1 MPHIPVFKGLFG
13 TIERRA
19 SPTFKAMIF
28 GLIREGKTPPDRRAV
43 LNPAQCAHLIAQGH
57 TIVVEPSPIRCYP
70 DADYATVGCIVG
82 GDLNICDV
90 LLGVKEVPVVE
101 LHEGATHFFFSHT
114 YKEQPYNRALLKACL
129 QKHVRLIDWELLKH
143 NGQRVIGFGLYAG
156 LVGAYE
162 AMRGFAQQEGQPSLP
177 AAAELGWVA
186 DLKKQLHAHP
196 KGPWKVV
203 LTGKGRV
210 GQGAKEMLHAG
221 GFTEVSP
228 EAFLA
233 HPVGDHAVFTVL
245 DTKDYVARK
254 DGQPYDKADFY
265 AHPEAYKSSFFPYA
279 CAADV
284 YIPCHYWADN
294 SPTFFT
300 AAEAQDPAFSLKFV
314 GDISCDIAGPIP
326 STLRPSTLSNPFY
339 AWDAATGAE
348 VPLGTP
354 GSVGVLAVDN
364 LPSAVPGD
372 ATTGFGEQFIQGVV
386 PALTSGDAEG
396 MLDRA
401 TETQNGHLHGRF
413 NYLASYVHALDFP
426 TWKQSEWETALDQ
439 GLADAHEKLQNLAG
453 LQEAPTFENTLVALE
468 ELSDSLDGVTE
479 RLFNFNSAC
488 TTPEIQALTKAYSP
502 KLAALSNDIRMHPQ
516 LFARIK
522 AVYEA
527 APVLDAASQML
538 LEKTYKGFV
547 RNGALL
553 DAEAQTRLRAID
565 ERLGQ
570 ASLVFSEHALSD
582 TEAWHLPASE
592 ADLAD
597 LPEAVAHMARE
608 AGKARELD
616 HAVFT
621 LDAPLYLGV
630 MTHAPS
636 RSLRETLWR
645 AYAQRGARGDAHDN
659 RALTVEI
666 AELRR
671 ERAQLLGYPSHAAF
685 VLEERMA
692 GTPVTVK
699 AFLTDLATK
708 ALPAAQRDVQALRD
722 FAASKMGLTDVQRW
736 DAAFVSEKFKKATL
750 EFDDETTKPYFP
762 LQRVEAWAF
771 AVAERLYGLT
781 FTPSDAPTYHRDA
794 RVFDVR
800 DAQGQ
805 WVAHLHADW
814 HPRKGKRNGAWM
826 TSYRAAR
833 VKEGWRDYPVISM
846 VGNFSPPVGD
856 QPALLTFNEVLTL
869 FHEFGHALHGL
880 LGAGRFASL
889 TGTSVRWDFVELP
902 SQFMEN
908 WCYQPS
914 ELAQWARH
922 YQTGE
927 ALPEDLLHRI
937 QASQTFLEGLAT
949 VRQLSFGLLDM
960 AWHDRTEAVSDA
972 AALEREA
979 LAPVEVWP
987 AAEGSWISPA
997 FSHIFAGGY
1006 SAGYYS
1012 YKWAEVLDADAFER
1026 FQEEAQNEAQ
1036 VAADFKVLLSA
1047 GGSEDPMVLYQRFRG
1062 REPRPEALLKRAG
1075 LHG

>member
-70 DADYATVGCIVG
+70 DADYAAVGCIVG
-82 GDLNICDV
+82 GDLSICDV

-143 NGQRVIGFGLYAG
+143 NGQRVIGFGIYAG

-162 AMRGFAQQEGQPSLP
+162 AMRGFALQEGQPSLP

-233 HPVGDHAVFTVL
+233 HPAGDHAVFTVL
-245 DTKDYVARK
+245 DTKDYVALK

-265 AHPEAYKSSFFPYA
+265 AQPEAYKSSFFPYA

-300 AAEAQDPAFSLKFV
+300 AAEAQNPAFSLKFV

-326 STLRPSTLSNPFY
+326 STLRPSTLSDPFY
-339 AWDAATGAE
+339 AWDVATGAE

-553 DAEAQTRLRAID
+553 NAEAQTRLRAID
-565 ERLGQ
+565 
-570 ASLVFSEHALSD
+570 
-582 TEAWHLPASE
+582 
-592 ADLAD
+592 
-597 LPEAVAHMARE
+597 
-608 AGKARELD
+608 
-616 HAVFT
+616 
-621 LDAPLYLGV
+621 
-630 MTHAPS
+630 
-636 RSLRETLWR
+636 
-645 AYAQRGARGDAHDN
+645 
-659 RALTVEI
+659 
-666 AELRR
+666 
-671 ERAQLLGYPSHAAF
+671 
-685 VLEERMA
+685 
-692 GTPVTVK
+692 
-699 AFLTDLATK
+699 
-708 ALPAAQRDVQALRD
+708 
-722 FAASKMGLTDVQRW
+722 
-736 DAAFVSEKFKKATL
+736 
-750 EFDDETTKPYFP
+750 
-762 LQRVEAWAF
+762 
-771 AVAERLYGLT
+771 
-781 FTPSDAPTYHRDA
+781 
-794 RVFDVR
+794 
-800 DAQGQ
+800 
-805 WVAHLHADW
+805 
-814 HPRKGKRNGAWM
+814 
-826 TSYRAAR
+826 
-833 VKEGWRDYPVISM
+833 
-846 VGNFSPPVGD
+846 
-856 QPALLTFNEVLTL
+856 
-869 FHEFGHALHGL
+869 
-880 LGAGRFASL
+880 
-889 TGTSVRWDFVELP
+889 
-902 SQFMEN
+902 
-908 WCYQPS
+908 
-914 ELAQWARH
+914 
-922 YQTGE
+922 
-927 ALPEDLLHRI
+927 
-937 QASQTFLEGLAT
+937 
-949 VRQLSFGLLDM
+949 
-960 AWHDRTEAVSDA
+960 
-972 AALEREA
+972 
-979 LAPVEVWP
+979 
-987 AAEGSWISPA
+987 
-997 FSHIFAGGY
+997 
-1006 SAGYYS
+1006 
-1012 YKWAEVLDADAFER
+1012 
-1026 FQEEAQNEAQ
+1026 
-1036 VAADFKVLLSA
+1036 
-1047 GGSEDPMVLYQRFRG
+1047 
-1062 REPRPEALLKRAG
+1062 
-1075 LHG
+1075 

>member
-1 MPHIPVFKGLFG
+1 
-13 TIERRA
+13 
-19 SPTFKAMIF
+19 MIF

-70 DADYATVGCIVG
+70 DADYAAVGCIVG

-210 GQGAKEMLHAG
+210 GQGANEMLHAG

-468 ELSDSLDGVTE
+468 ELSDSQSVC
-479 RLFNFNSAC
+479 S
-488 TTPEIQALTKAYSP
+488 IS
-502 KLAALSNDIRMHPQ
+502 IR
-516 LFARIK
+516 
-522 AVYEA
+522 
-527 APVLDAASQML
+527 PV
-538 LEKTYKGFV
+538 
-547 RNGALL
+547 
-553 DAEAQTRLRAID
+553 
-565 ERLGQ
+565 
-570 ASLVFSEHALSD
+570 
-582 TEAWHLPASE
+582 P
-592 ADLAD
+592 
-597 LPEAVAHMARE
+597 
-608 AGKARELD
+608 
-616 HAVFT
+616 
-621 LDAPLYLGV
+621 
-630 MTHAPS
+630 
-636 RSLRETLWR
+636 
-645 AYAQRGARGDAHDN
+645 
-659 RALTVEI
+659 
-666 AELRR
+666 
-671 ERAQLLGYPSHAAF
+671 
-685 VLEERMA
+685 
-692 GTPVTVK
+692 
-699 AFLTDLATK
+699 
-708 ALPAAQRDVQALRD
+708 
-722 FAASKMGLTDVQRW
+722 
-736 DAAFVSEKFKKATL
+736 
-750 EFDDETTKPYFP
+750 
-762 LQRVEAWAF
+762 
-771 AVAERLYGLT
+771 
-781 FTPSDAPTYHRDA
+781 
-794 RVFDVR
+794 
-800 DAQGQ
+800 
-805 WVAHLHADW
+805 
-814 HPRKGKRNGAWM
+814 
-826 TSYRAAR
+826 
-833 VKEGWRDYPVISM
+833 
-846 VGNFSPPVGD
+846 
-856 QPALLTFNEVLTL
+856 
-869 FHEFGHALHGL
+869 
-880 LGAGRFASL
+880 
-889 TGTSVRWDFVELP
+889 
-902 SQFMEN
+902 
-908 WCYQPS
+908 
-914 ELAQWARH
+914 
-922 YQTGE
+922 
-927 ALPEDLLHRI
+927 
-937 QASQTFLEGLAT
+937 
-949 VRQLSFGLLDM
+949 
-960 AWHDRTEAVSDA
+960 
-972 AALEREA
+972 
-979 LAPVEVWP
+979 
-987 AAEGSWISPA
+987 
-997 FSHIFAGGY
+997 
-1006 SAGYYS
+1006 
-1012 YKWAEVLDADAFER
+1012 
-1026 FQEEAQNEAQ
+1026 
-1036 VAADFKVLLSA
+1036 
-1047 GGSEDPMVLYQRFRG
+1047 
-1062 REPRPEALLKRAG
+1062 LLKFRP
-1075 LHG
+1075 